1 MKFMYVVALLFCFGC
16 GPTEKEIEEI
26 EKEILSI
33 KADMIN
39 LMNESSDLV
48 INIDDYKTHKS
59 NIELGETLL
68 NEINQELKHAD
79 PGSDQEKTLK
89 IKEKRIASQLEIEK
103 EKFKRIGDVSL
114 MEKQLKSYGK
124 KYDSL
129 EKLLT
134 EKNNLIN

>member
-1 MKFMYVVALLFCFGC
+1 M
-16 GPTEKEIEEI
+16 PT
-26 EKEILSI
+26 LT
-33 KADMIN
+33 AIN
-39 LMNESSDLV
+39 NE
-48 INIDDYKTHKS
+48 
-59 NIELGETLL
+59 
-68 NEINQELKHAD
+68 
-79 PGSDQEKTLK
+79 
-89 IKEKRIASQLEIEK
+89 LEIEK